1 MRPANGSHSSI
12 QPGRCRAVRVLT
24 SVNASQVLQL
34 IGLHSTGQG
43 SLDTQFFLEAFL
55 LFVAPG
61 PTNALLM
68 AGSVK
73 RENAVRLLAA
83 QACGYGIASAC
94 WFSLRPFVSP
104 DAVQI
109 LRLVAAGW
117 LVILGLRL
125 TASARIN
132 AAKSGNAISV
142 VATSALN
149 PKAFIYCLAIV
160 PMNIEPRAL
169 GIFWIALVVITAA
182 TGSVWLLLGR
192 RFCGGKTLAEKVA
205 GAALIAFAL
214 LLLRPMIPLVAT

>member
-1 MRPANGSHSSI
+1 MDN
-12 QPGRCRAVRVLT
+12 L
-24 SVNASQVLQL
+24 
-34 IGLHSTGQG
+34 
-43 SLDTQFFLEAFL
+43 FFLEAFL

-73 RENAVRLLAA
+73 RENALKLLAA

-104 DAVQI
+104 DAIQI

-117 LVILGLRL
+117 LVVLGLRL

-132 AAKSGNAISV
+132 ASKSGDAISV
-142 VATSALN
+142 AATSALN

-160 PMNIEPRAL
+160 PMNTEPRAL
-169 GIFWIALVVITAA
+169 GVFWIALLVMTAA
-182 TGSVWLLLGR
+182 TGSLWLLLGR
-192 RFCGGKTLAEKVA
+192 RFSGGKRMAERVV
-205 GAALIAFAL
+205 GTALIAFAL
-214 LLLRPMIPLVAT
+214 LLLGPLIPLVAI

>member
-1 MRPANGSHSSI
+1 M
-12 QPGRCRAVRVLT
+12 
-24 SVNASQVLQL
+24 
-34 IGLHSTGQG
+34 
-43 SLDTQFFLEAFL
+43 DTLFFLEAFL

-61 PTNALLM
+61 PTNALLL

-73 RENAVRLLAA
+73 REKAVKLLAA

-104 DAVQI
+104 DAIHI

-117 LVILGLRL
+117 LVVLGLRL
-125 TASARIN
+125 TVSARIN
-132 AAKSGNAISV
+132 ASKSGDAISV
-142 VATSALN
+142 AVTSALN

-169 GIFWIALVVITAA
+169 GIFWVALLVMTAA

-192 RFCGGKTLAEKVA
+192 RFSGGKTLVEKVA
-205 GAALIAFAL
+205 GAALVAFAL
-214 LLLRPMIPLVAT
+214 LLIRPLIPLVAP

>member
-1 MRPANGSHSSI
+1 M
-12 QPGRCRAVRVLT
+12 T
-24 SVNASQVLQL
+24 SVDDLV
-34 IGLHSTGQG
+34 
-43 SLDTQFFLEAFL
+43 FLEAFL

-73 RENAVRLLAA
+73 RANAIKLLAA

-94 WFSLRPFVSP
+94 WFSLRPFVSS
-104 DAVQI
+104 DAIQI

-125 TASARIN
+125 MTSAGTNASKN
-132 AAKSGNAISV
+132 GDAISV
-142 VATSALN
+142 AATSALN

-169 GIFWIALVVITAA
+169 GAFWIALLMTTAA
-182 TGSVWLLLGR
+182 TGSLWLLLGR
-192 RFCGGKTLAEKVA
+192 HFGGTKRMAERVV
-205 GAALIAFAL
+205 GTALVAFAL
-214 LLLRPMIPLVAT
+214 LLLGPLMPLVAI